1 MILVTGATGTTGHHI
16 VKQLTD
22 KGKQVR
28 VLVRDPDKA
37 RWLENP
43 KVEFAQGDFEDN
55 ISLEKALNGIT
66 QSYLV
71 TPTTSRRISHEANFL
86 AASRK
91 SQVKHIVRLSILGA
105 ETDSPSRL
113 LQRHGEADQQ
123 LKKSGIPFTILKPSY
138 FMQNLFWYAEPIKKQ
153 GVFHAS
159 LPATTK
165 HTHIDARDIAA
176 VAVSA
181 LTESGHE
188 NQVYRI
194 TGPEALSYDKMMTI
208 LSGLLDKPLR
218 YDPSPQHYAKSL
230 EGWGLDIDEVLE
242 LDRVIA
248 QGFGD
253 GEKVT
258 NTVTAII
265 GKEPFNFEQFSKD
278 HLSRFQDH
286 Q

>member
-1 MILVTGATGTTGHHI
+1 MILVTGATGTTGRHV
-16 VKQLTD
+16 VKQLSA
-22 KGKQVR
+22 KGEQVR
-28 VLVRDPDKA
+28 ALVRDSQKA
-37 RWLENP
+37 NWLAGP
-43 KVEFAQGDFEDN
+43 N
-55 ISLEKALNGIT
+55 IEVIEGNFDDLVSLESALTGVDRA
-66 QSYLV
+66 YLL
-71 TPTTSRRISHEANFL
+71 TPTSPNRVIQEANFL
-86 AASRK
+86 KAARRTK
-91 SQVKHIVRLSILGA
+91 LERIVRLSILGA
-105 ETDSPSRL
+105 EIDSPSQL
-113 LQRHGEADQQ
+113 LRRHGQADKQ
-123 LKKSGIPFTILKPSY
+123 LRNSGITFTILKPSY

-165 HTHIDARDIAA
+165 HAHIDARDIAA

-194 TGPEALSYDKMMTI
+194 TGPEALSYDEMMSI

-258 NTVTAII
+258 NTVTAVT
-265 GKEPFNFEQFSKD
+265 GKEPFNFEQFARD